1 MAINIVIAILTRD
14 KLLHAI
20 LMQKVLFSNKW
31 EFVLNTKKCA
41 ISV

>member
-1 MAINIVIAILTRD
+1 MAFMAINILISISTRH

-31 EFVLNTKKCA
+31 EFVSNIQNLL
-41 ISV
+41 